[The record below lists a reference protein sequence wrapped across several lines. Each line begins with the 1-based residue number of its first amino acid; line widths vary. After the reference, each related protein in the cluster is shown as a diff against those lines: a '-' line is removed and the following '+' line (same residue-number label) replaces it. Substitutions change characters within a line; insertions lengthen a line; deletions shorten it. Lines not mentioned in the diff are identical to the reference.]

1 MYSKHSKNV
10 RFVPINEKY
19 MITIN
24 LVIHSYTSHEI
35 RIGIHS
41 AISTEI

>member
-1 MYSKHSKNV
+1 MNSKHRKNV
-10 RFVPINEKY
+10 RLVLINEKY

-24 LVIHSYTSHEI
+24 LVIHSYTSHENC
-35 RIGIHS
+35 IGIHS